1 MTDPSA
7 EHAPSLERFRNYLYL
22 LARLQ
27 CQRRLQAKVDASD
40 IVQQTMVQALG
51 GLGAFRGRSEAEMA
65 AWLRQIL
72 AKHLASV
79 ARDLGREKRDV
90 ARERSLE
97 AALDQSASR
106 LEVWL
111 AAGDSSPSQK
121 AARSEQVLRLAD
133 AMAGLPEAQREAIT
147 LHHLQNRTLR
157 EIGDQQGR
165 TEAAVAGLIKR
176 GLRTLRGRLSEVE

>member
-1 MTDPSA
+1 MSDPSA
-7 EHAPSLERFRNYLYL
+7 ERAPSLERFRNYLYL

-51 GLGAFRGRSEAEMA
+51 GLGRFRGKSEAEMA

-72 AKHLASV
+72 ARHLASV
-79 ARDLGREKRDV
+79 ARDLGREKRDA

-111 AAGDSSPSQK
+111 AAEDSSPSQK
-121 AARSEQVLRLAD
+121 AVRSEQVLRLAD
-133 AMAGLPEAQREAIT
+133 ALAALPEAQREAVT
-147 LHHLQNRTLR
+147 LHHLQDWTL
-157 EIGDQQGR
+157 EQIGRHCGR
-165 TEAAVAGLIKR
+165 TQSAVAGLIKR
-176 GLRTLRGRLSEVE
+176 GLRTLREQLGEAE